1 MAQRVHKWDDVKGR
15 SSKLLPEEIERIER
29 EALRELDQEII
40 EGDLRAVREAAG
52 LNQVEAAKLA
62 EMTRG
67 EVSRLENRDD
77 YRLSTL
83 RRFVQALGGRL
94 EVIAHVGDKT
104 VKLRGM

>member
-1 MAQRVHKWDDVKGR
+1 MARRVHNWDDVKQR
-15 SSKLLPEEIERIER
+15 ASKLSPKEIERIER
-29 EALRELDQEII
+29 EALREVDEEII

-52 LNQVEAAKLA
+52 LNQVEAARLA
-62 EMTRG
+62 EMTQG

-83 RRFVQALGGRL
+83 RRFVHALGGRL

>member
-1 MAQRVHKWDDVKGR
+1 MGGASPTTCGCDPSAGKA
-15 SSKLLPEEIERIER
+15 IERIER
-29 EALRELDQEII
+29 EALGELDREII

-62 EMTRG
+62 EMTQG

-94 EVIAHVGDKT
+94 EVIAHIGDKT
-104 VKLRGM
+104 VKLRGV

>member
-15 SSKLLPEEIERIER
+15 SSKLPPEEIERIER

-52 LNQVEAAKLA
+52 LNQVEAAKRA
-62 EMTRG
+62 EMTQG

-94 EVIAHVGDKT
+94 EVIAHVGNKT